1 MAYNMQENCVYLY
14 DGENGLRYFSGGDS
28 MIQDIFRPI
37 YGTFMLQPLT
47 LCWCLWSN
55 RLLVQFRTIYHI

>member
-1 MAYNMQENCVYLY
+1 
-14 DGENGLRYFSGGDS
+14 

-55 RLLVQFRTIYHI
+55 VIIGPI

>member
-1 MAYNMQENCVYLY
+1 
-14 DGENGLRYFSGGDS
+14 

-55 RLLVQFRTIYHI
+55 VDYWSNLGPFTIFSTIYLIPVYMVYEKLWELKEEFDE